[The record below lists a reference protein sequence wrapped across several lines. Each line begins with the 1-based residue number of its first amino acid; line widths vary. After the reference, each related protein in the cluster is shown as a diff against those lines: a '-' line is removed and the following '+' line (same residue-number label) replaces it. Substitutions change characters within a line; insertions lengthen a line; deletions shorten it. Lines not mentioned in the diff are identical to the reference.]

1 MKNSSLKGKFFIFS
15 LIVAYSICIFSIL
28 TVLPVK
34 KSYAATAS
42 AGESVIEV
50 SSGRVLFERNADKKL
65 PMASTT
71 KILTAIVIIED
82 CNLEEKIK
90 IPAAGVGIEGSSVY
104 LKADDEYTVKQL
116 LYGLMLRSGNDCA
129 VTLALHHSGSIEAFA
144 CVMNERAKSW
154 GATNSNFVNP
164 HGLPNENHYTTAN
177 DLAKITAHAM
187 QNGIFKDIVSTK
199 FFKENDW
206 QNKNKMLYS
215 YEGAN
220 GVKTGFTKK
229 AGRCLVSSANKN
241 GMQLVCVVLNSP
253 EMYERSS
260 ELLDN
265 AFLSYGMEKLYSAE
279 REFVL
284 PTDVENKTCILKAE
298 RDFYYPVAKGESV
311 KTEFDLPKDIRLP
324 IKRGENK
331 GKVNIYLEN
340 QLIFS
345 ENLCTIKDVNKSYAD
360 YLKEVIDNF

>member
-1 MKNSSLKGKFFIFS
+1 MKNNILKGNFFAFFGIAVFS
-15 LIVAYSICIFSIL
+15 FLFFSVL
-28 TVLPVK
+28 TVLPITK
-34 KSYAATAS
+34 IYAASSS

-50 SSGRVLFERNADKKL
+50 SSGRVLFERNANKKL

-104 LKADDEYTVKQL
+104 LKVGDEYTVKQL

-154 GATNSNFVNP
+154 GANNSNFANP
-164 HGLPNENHYTTAN
+164 HGLPDENHYTTAN

-187 QNGIFKDIVSTK
+187 QNGIFKEIVSTK
-199 FFKENDW
+199 FFEENAW

-229 AGRCLVSSANKN
+229 AGRCLVSSADKN

-265 AFLSYGMEKLYSAE
+265 TFLSYSMQKLYSAE
-279 REFVL
+279 QEFVL
-284 PTDVENKTCILKAE
+284 PTDVENKNCILKADK
-298 RDFYYPVAKGESV
+298 DFYYPVAKGERV
-311 KTEFDLPKDIRLP
+311 KKEFDLPKDVRLP